1 MIYKEDINI
10 EDSHIHFSCD
20 VKVDIKPY
28 IKNLRKIIEDEIK
41 VNPEFI
47 GYTPSDVIGDARILK
62 LMQKA
67 STIADTGP
75 MAAVAGS
82 ISQMC
87 MEYVNSSFDSN
98 YVIVE
103 NGGDISLKTNKKT
116 IVSVDAGSSNVY
128 TDSLAFKVKEKRSGY
143 GICTSAAHGSSE
155 TFGNTDATI
164 VFSKQCSI
172 SDTLA
177 TQIANHGIG
186 SSGREILENALVCA
200 DEYNEFYDGVVII
213 KDEYITKVGHIPKF
227 VMIDDES
234 PKNTYEII

>member
-87 MEYVNSSFDSN
+87 MEYVNSRDR
-98 YVIVE
+98 
-103 NGGDISLKTNKKT
+103 K
-116 IVSVDAGSSNVY
+116 SVV
-128 TDSLAFKVKEKRSGY
+128 
-143 GICTSAAHGSSE
+143 
-155 TFGNTDATI
+155 
-164 VFSKQCSI
+164 
-172 SDTLA
+172 
-177 TQIANHGIG
+177 
-186 SSGREILENALVCA
+186 
-200 DEYNEFYDGVVII
+200 
-213 KDEYITKVGHIPKF
+213 
-227 VMIDDES
+227 
-234 PKNTYEII
+234 

>member
-1 MIYKEDINI
+1 MTYKEDINI

-28 IKNLRKIIEDEIK
+28 IKSQRKIIEDEIR
-41 VNPEFI
+41 VNPTFI
-47 GYTPSDVIGDARILK
+47 GYTPSDVVGEARILK

-67 STIADTGP
+67 GDIAGTGP

-87 MEYVNSSFDSN
+87 MEYVETGFDSKHI
-98 YVIVE
+98 IVE
-103 NGGDISLKTNKKT
+103 NGGDIAMKTSKKT
-116 IVSVDAGSSNVY
+116 IVSIDAGSSNVY
-128 TDSLAFKVKEKRSGY
+128 TGSLAFKVKEKRGGY

-155 TFGNTDATI
+155 SFGNTDATI

-177 TQIANHGIG
+177 TQIANHGVG
-186 SSGREILENALVCA
+186 NDGREVLENALICA
-200 DEYNEFYDGVVII
+200 DEYNEFFDGVVII

-227 VMIDDES
+227 VTIDNES
-234 PKNTYEII
+234 IKNKYEVI